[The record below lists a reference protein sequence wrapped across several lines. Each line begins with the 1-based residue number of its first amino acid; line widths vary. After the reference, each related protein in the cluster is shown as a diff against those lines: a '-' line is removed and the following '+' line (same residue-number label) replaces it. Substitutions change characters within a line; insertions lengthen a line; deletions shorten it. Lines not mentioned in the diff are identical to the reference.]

1 MNTMNTKNTQFD
13 AGHTVVNM
21 YAENTKHGLTCT
33 AYINGLSVKSP
44 SLKLARIV
52 RVFIDTVIAAC
63 DFPEDAYS
71 DSHIE
76 RLSRELEAYIDGV
89 HKLHDINN

>member
-1 MNTMNTKNTQFD
+1 MNTKNTQFD

-21 YAENTKHGLTCT
+21 YAENGKHGLTCT
-33 AYINGLSVKSP
+33 AYINGLSIKSP

-63 DFPEDAYS
+63 DFPEDGYS

-76 RLSRELEAYIDGV
+76 RLSGELEVFIDGA
-89 HKLHDINN
+89 HKLHAINN